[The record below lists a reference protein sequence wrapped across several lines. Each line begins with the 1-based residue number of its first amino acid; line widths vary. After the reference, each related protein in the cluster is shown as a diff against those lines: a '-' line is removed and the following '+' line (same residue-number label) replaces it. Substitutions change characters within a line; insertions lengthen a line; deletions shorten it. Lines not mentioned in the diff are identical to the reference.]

1 MKTYQIY
8 SSILEGHQA
17 YEMAGSCDFQ
27 KENKAAAEWFSNV
40 VEEGYFEPAEELPKY
55 HWFVC
60 RIDSMDAELHYD
72 YGADYYFLIREVGA
86 EGC

>member
-72 YGADYYFLIREVGA
+72 YGADYYFLVREVEA

>member
-1 MKTYQIY
+1 MYQ
-8 SSILEGHQA
+8 SILEGHQA
-17 YEMAGSCDFQ
+17 YAMAGSCDIH
-27 KENKAAAEWFSNV
+27 KENKAAAEWFRGIAEDGEF
-40 VEEGYFEPAEELPKY
+40 EEVNALPKY

-72 YGADYYFLIREVGA
+72 YGADYYFLIREVEA